1 MTTFENRWLRALS
14 LAVFFVSVSPSSKL
28 QAQPVNVE
36 AAKKE
41 GRVFVYATVP
51 PQAMEG
57 LNKGFEKRYGIKV
70 EYWRGSATSVADR
83 ALTEWRA
90 GRPGFD
96 VVEGNPGLQVILKR
110 EGAFARYTPPSSEKF
125 PEQFKEKDGL
135 MTAWRV
141 TPLSILYNT
150 DLVKPA
156 DLPKTLDDL
165 LDPKW
170 KNKISIPDPSSHTTT
185 AQFFWNLQRFKGGK
199 WLDFVK
205 ALAKQQPH
213 LVESFAP
220 VPNVI
225 IRGEALV
232 GIAYIKYVKQYKG
245 PIGYVVLDR
254 HFADPYY
261 MSLGAK
267 AANANA
273 GKLYMEY
280 VCSVDGQKAT
290 AEEGEFVLYPGIYPP
305 IKDAEK
311 VSPTIV
317 FMDNPTEE
325 EFKKLRAEFRQIF
338 FAK

>member
-14 LAVFFVSVSPSSKL
+14 LAVFFVSVSPSSRL

-57 LNKGFEKRYGIKV
+57 LHKGFEKRYGIKV

-170 KNKISIPDPSSHTTT
+170 KNKISIPDPAQHTTT

-213 LVESFAP
+213 MVESFAP

-232 GIAYIKYVKQYKG
+232 GIAYIKYVKPLLSK
-245 PIGYVVLDR
+245 L
-254 HFADPYY
+254 
-261 MSLGAK
+261 
-267 AANANA
+267 A
-273 GKLYMEY
+273 GFQT
-280 VCSVDGQKAT
+280 S
-290 AEEGEFVLYPGIYPP
+290 
-305 IKDAEK
+305 
-311 VSPTIV
+311 SH
-317 FMDNPTEE
+317 
-325 EFKKLRAEFRQIF
+325 
-338 FAK
+338 